1 MKIKSKIMKETKSIP
16 FKVLIDILEDTSNEL
31 KKELLNE
38 YKDKSYVFKRRR

>member
-1 MKIKSKIMKETKSIP
+1 MKETKSIP